1 MTNNQIIVA
10 KQRNGP
16 TGTTKLAYVQ
26 QFTRFENLAAGRYT
40 DDFYPVPRGP
50 SPAPRPARSFF

>member
-16 TGTTKLAYVQ
+16 TGTTKVAYVQ
-26 QFTRFENLAAGRYT
+26 QFTRFESLAAGSYT
-40 DDFYPVPRGP
+40 DDF
-50 SPAPRPARSFF
+50 

>member
-26 QFTRFENLAAGRYT
+26 QFTRFGNLADGRYT
-40 DDFYPVPRGP
+40 DDF
-50 SPAPRPARSFF
+50 

>member
-26 QFTRFENLAAGRYT
+26 QFTRFENSAAGRYT
-40 DDFYPVPRGP
+40 DDF
-50 SPAPRPARSFF
+50 